1 MSKAKDR
8 LSFAH
13 RLEQFGNAIALRLP
27 DGSTISYLQLAK
39 LADSYS
45 STLDSMVPQ
54 QTLLALRFNSGLS
67 AVVAY
72 LAALRSGKALLVL
85 APDLSDNQ
93 TLALVERLQI
103 AAVIQPS
110 GDIQLTGRQ
119 HQVRPDCAL
128 LLSTSGSSGSP
139 KSVMLSLANIEAN
152 ARAICAYLPI
162 EPTDTAITA
171 LPLHY
176 SYGLSVLNSHLYR
189 GASVL
194 LTEAPLMSKDFWQQ
208 TRDFNISSLH
218 GVPFSYELYRQLRL
232 ERMPRPA
239 LRYLTQAGGKL
250 NSSLTDYVQQLS
262 STLQKPVYLMYG
274 QTEATARIAYL
285 PPKLLQ
291 QHADCIGV
299 AIPEGELLLRDPVS
313 KMLITEDLVQGELCY
328 RGPNVMLGYASS
340 AADLSSDTVLTELST
355 GDLAERLPNGLYRIV
370 GRLSRF
376 LKLQGKR
383 LQLDHLEQ
391 QLAVFTDPVCCAGT
405 DDLLVVAYT
414 AQKPELREQLQQH
427 LREQLQLHPALFKV
441 LQLHTLPV
449 LANGKADYQVL
460 LSLAMETSDA
470 D

>member
-1 MSKAKDR
+1 MSR
-8 LSFAH
+8 VSFAH
-13 RLEQFGNAIALRLP
+13 RLEQFGDAIALRLP
-27 DGSTISYLQLAK
+27 DNSTISYQQLAK
-39 LADSYS
+39 LADEYS
-45 STLDSMVPQ
+45 TTLHNIVPDQ
-54 QTLLALRFNSGLS
+54 ALLALRFSSTLS

-72 LAALRSGKALLVL
+72 LAALRSGKALLLL
-85 APDLSDNQ
+85 APDLGDSQ
-93 TLALVERLQI
+93 TLALIERLQI
-103 AAVIQPS
+103 AAVIQAS
-110 GDIQLTGRQ
+110 GDIQRTGFS
-119 HQVRPDCAL
+119 HQVRSDCAL

-139 KSVMLSLANIEAN
+139 KSVMLSLANLEAN

-162 EPTDTAITA
+162 EATDTAITA

-176 SYGLSVLNSHLYR
+176 SYGLSVLNSHLFK
-189 GASVL
+189 GASIL
-194 LTEAPLMSKDFWQQ
+194 LTEALLMSKDFWQQ
-208 TRDFNISSLH
+208 TRDFHISSLP
-218 GVPFSYELYRQLRL
+218 GVPFSYQLYRQLRL

-285 PPKLLQ
+285 PPELLQ

-313 KMLITEDLVQGELCY
+313 KALITEDFKEGELCY

-340 AADLSSDTVLTELST
+340 AADLSSNTALTELST

-391 QLAVFTDPVCCAGT
+391 QLAIFTDPVCCAGT

-414 AQKPELREQLQQH
+414 SPSSDSAEQLQH
-427 LREQLQLHPALFKV
+427 YLRDQLQLHPALFKL
-441 LQLHTLPV
+441 LQLDTLPV
-449 LANGKADYQVL
+449 LANGKADYQTL
-460 LSLAMETSDA
+460 LKLAMEA
-470 D
+470 NNAN

>member
-1 MSKAKDR
+1 MTS

-13 RLEQFGNAIALRLP
+13 RLEQFGDAIALRLP
-27 DGSTISYLQLAK
+27 DGATVSYRQLAK
-39 LADSYS
+39 LADEYS
-45 STLDSMVPQ
+45 STLTKVVPE
-54 QTLLALRFNSGLS
+54 QTLLALRFSSTLS

-72 LAALRSGKALLVL
+72 LAALRSGKALLLL
-85 APDLSDNQ
+85 APDLAESQ
-93 TLALVERLQI
+93 TLAIIERLQS
-103 AAVIQPS
+103 AAVIQS
-110 GDIQLTGRQ
+110 DGDIQLTGHQ
-119 HQVRPDCAL
+119 HQVRSDCAL

-176 SYGLSVLNSHLYR
+176 SYGLSVLNSHLYK
-189 GASVL
+189 GASIV

-208 TRDFNISSLH
+208 TRDFHVSSLH
-218 GVPFSYELYRQLRL
+218 GVPFSYQLYRQLRL

-262 STLQKPVYLMYG
+262 SALQKPVYLMYG

-285 PPKLLQ
+285 PPELLQ
-291 QHADCIGV
+291 QYADCIGL

-313 KMLITEDLVQGELCY
+313 KALITEDFIEGELCY
-328 RGPNVMLGYASS
+328 RGPNVMLGYASC
-340 AADLSSDTVLTELST
+340 AADLTASSALTELST

-391 QLAVFTDPVCCAGT
+391 QLSAFVDPVCCAGT

-414 AQKPELREQLQQH
+414 AQAPQLAEQIQQH
-427 LREQLQLHPALFKV
+427 LRQQLQLHPALFRL
-441 LQLHTLPV
+441 LQLDQLPTLT
-449 LANGKADYQVL
+449 NGKADYQRL
-460 LSLAMETSDA
+460 LQLAQETA
-470 D
+470 NAG